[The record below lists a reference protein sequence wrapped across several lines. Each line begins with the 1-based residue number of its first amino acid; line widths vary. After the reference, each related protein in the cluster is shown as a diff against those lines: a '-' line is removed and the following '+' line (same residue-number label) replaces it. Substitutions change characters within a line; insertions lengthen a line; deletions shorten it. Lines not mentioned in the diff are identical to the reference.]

1 MNNTYFTCN
10 LIASVGNNS
19 SVDIKRYAGA
29 CTHYIEPISFIKL
42 AVTDAV

>member
-29 CTHYIEPISFIKL
+29 CTHYIEPNSFIKL
-42 AVTDAV
+42 TVTDAV